1 MILRRLGNKQA
12 IAQDLI
18 KYFPEHNC
26 YVEPFFGAGG
36 MFFNKPK
43 ANYNILNDLDS
54 DVFNLFQVVINQKKD
69 LESGLKIM
77 PVHSD
82 LLEYWKK
89 KLKQS
94 QLKKH

>member
-12 IAQDLI
+12 IAQDII

-54 DVFNLFQVVINQKKD
+54 DVFNLFKVVVNQKEE
-69 LESGLKIM
+69 LERG
-77 PVHSD
+77 
-82 LLEYWKK
+82 
-89 KLKQS
+89 
-94 QLKKH
+94 